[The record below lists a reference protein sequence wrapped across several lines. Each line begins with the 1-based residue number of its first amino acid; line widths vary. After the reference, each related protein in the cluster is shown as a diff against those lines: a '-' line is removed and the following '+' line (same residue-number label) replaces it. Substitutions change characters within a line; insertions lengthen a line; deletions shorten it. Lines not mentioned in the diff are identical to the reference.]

1 MKELFSRM
9 SDALRRGEDLVLCS
23 IIASSGSSP
32 RGAGAKMV
40 LFSDGSTFGTVGGG
54 AVEFEC
60 IKLAKKALEEKSAF
74 TAGFNL
80 SKNQTADIGM
90 ICGGQVT
97 VYFQFFAGGDAVYSG
112 LFDKIVSLYGMQKNS
127 WLVTRIG
134 NGGADRTGLF
144 IEGKGLLNMDEKD
157 EEAVSDLL
165 KSRSVLTSGD
175 PAYYIEPVT
184 TAGVVYVFGGGHV
197 SQQLVP
203 VLAHVGFSVAV
214 FEDRPEFCTKELF
227 PDAVRLIQGDFKNI
241 SETVSMSDRDYAV
254 IVTRGHQAD
263 FDVLRQMLLTDA
275 AYIGMIGSRHKIA
288 ATYDRLPDEK
298 TREEALKR
306 VHAPIGLPIG
316 GETPAEIA
324 ISIAGELIAQRA
336 GLYSK

>member
-1 MKELFSRM
+1 MKELFARM
-9 SDALRRGEDLVLCS
+9 ADALRNGEDLVLCS

-32 RGAGAKMV
+32 RGAGAKMA
-40 LFSDGSTFGTVGGG
+40 LFADGSTYGTVGGG
-54 AVEFEC
+54 AVEYES
-60 IKLAKKALEEKSAF
+60 IKLAKKAMAEKSAF

-97 VYFQFFAGGDAVYSG
+97 VYFQFFSGGDASAIR
-112 LFDKIVSLYGMQKNS
+112 LFDRIVSLFGMQKNS

-134 NGGADRTGLF
+134 NGGANRTGLYV
-144 IEGKGLLNMDEKD
+144 EGQGLLNMDETD
-157 EEAVSDLL
+157 ESAVTGLL
-165 KSRSVLTSGD
+165 KSRSVLTGGD
-175 PAYYIEPVT
+175 PSYYVEPVT

-203 VLAHVGFSVAV
+203 VLARVGFSAAV

-227 PDAVRLIQGDFKNI
+227 PDAVRLIHGDFMNI
-241 SETVSMSDRDYAV
+241 FEQIAVTDRDYAV

-263 FDVLRQMLLTDA
+263 YDVLRQMLMTDA

-288 ATYDRLPDEK
+288 ATYDRLPDEAARK
-298 TREEALKR
+298 EARER

-336 GLYSK
+336 GLYNK

>member
-9 SDALRRGEDLVLCS
+9 AGALRRGENLVLCS
-23 IIASSGSSP
+23 IIASSGSTP
-32 RGAGAKMV
+32 RGTGAKMV

-54 AVEFEC
+54 AVEFES
-60 IKLAKKALEEKSAF
+60 IKLAKKALEERSAF

-97 VYFQFFAGGDAVYSG
+97 VYFQFFAGSDEIYIG
-112 LFDKIVSLYGMQKNS
+112 LFDRIVSLFGMQKSS

-134 NGGADRTGLF
+134 NGGVDRTGLF

-157 EEAVSDLL
+157 EDAISGLL

-175 PAYYIEPVT
+175 PSYYVEPLT
-184 TAGVVYVFGGGHV
+184 TAGIVYVFGGGHV

-227 PDAVRLIQGDFKNI
+227 PDAVRLIKGDFKNI
-241 SETVSMSDRDYAV
+241 SESISVTGRDYAV

-288 ATYDRLPDEK
+288 ATYDRLSDEK
-298 TREEALKR
+298 TREEALRR